1 MVGSYR
7 RTMERPYRKYAAIGR
22 TMERPYRKYA
32 AIGRTMERPY
42 RKYAATPPRNQ
53 SAGVCI
59 HVLWIY
65 ICTKWICL
73 CCKAMPGTMVD
84 MIII

>member
-42 RKYAATPPRNQ
+42 RKYAATPPVTSPLACVFMCYGYI
-53 SAGVCI
+53 SAPNGYACVARLC
-59 HVLWIY
+59 LGQWWI
-65 ICTKWICL
+65 
-73 CCKAMPGTMVD
+73 
-84 MIII
+84 